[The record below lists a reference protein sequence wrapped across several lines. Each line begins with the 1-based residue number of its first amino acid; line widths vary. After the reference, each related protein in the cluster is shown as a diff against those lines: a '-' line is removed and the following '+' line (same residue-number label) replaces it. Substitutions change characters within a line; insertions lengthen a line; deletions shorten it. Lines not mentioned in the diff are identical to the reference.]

1 MSTRPPPAATDGS
14 DAARR
19 EQRVTINKEFES
31 FDAFV
36 HEYVTNISRTGAFV
50 KSQSPL
56 AIGTLVD
63 LRFTVFM
70 DDIEA
75 IEGPARSSAPLMG
88 SSSPRSPAIPRT
100 SSTSSSRSGSARAD
114 PLRRAAG
121 PRRPALQNVATHRPT
136 VRVQGV
142 VVPANFR
149 KQPQLV
155 LQVGLNMAVQTTR
168 PAWASAIYALVS
180 EDGPGM
186 VWPEDVP
193 PEVAAQ
199 MQAAVTRQ
207 KPTRPR
213 PKLAAV
219 GPVPADSAPEEGS
232 SSEPDEIV
240 DEESAAVAREPRQP
254 APRDIRSAPP
264 REGGQPSA
272 RSGGSGAVAD
282 VVPIR
287 PAPKKEPEAPVEAEA
302 EAEDTPRPPAPRPG
316 SGKKPRRELP
326 PYLRL
331 IK

>member
-1 MSTRPPPAATDGS
+1 MADGPRNLPS
-14 DAARR
+14 KKDVVLALL
-19 EQRVTINKEFES
+19 QGPSV
-31 FDAFV
+31 FV
-36 HEYVTNISRTGAFV
+36 H
-50 KSQSPL
+50 L
-56 AIGTLVD
+56 D
-63 LRFTVFM
+63 
-70 DDIEA
+70 
-75 IEGPARSSAPLMG
+75 
-88 SSSPRSPAIPRT
+88 PRKK
-100 SSTSSSRSGSARAD
+100 
-114 PLRRAAG
+114 
-121 PRRPALQNVATHRPT
+121 
-136 VRVQGV
+136 GV

-155 LQVGLNMAVQTTR
+155 LQVGLNMAVQIPDLRVDDDGVSCTLSFSR
-168 PAWASAIYALVS
+168 SPFWCSLPWSAIYALVS

-219 GPVPADSAPEEGS
+219 GPAPAESAHEEGS
-232 SSEPDEIV
+232 ASEPDGIV
-240 DEESAAVAREPRQP
+240 DEESAAIEREPRQP

-264 REGGQPSA
+264 REAGQPSA
-272 RSGGSGAVAD
+272 RISGGSGGAD

-287 PAPKKEPEAPVEAEA
+287 PVPKKEPEAPVEAEA

-316 SGKKPRRELP
+316 PGKKPRRELP